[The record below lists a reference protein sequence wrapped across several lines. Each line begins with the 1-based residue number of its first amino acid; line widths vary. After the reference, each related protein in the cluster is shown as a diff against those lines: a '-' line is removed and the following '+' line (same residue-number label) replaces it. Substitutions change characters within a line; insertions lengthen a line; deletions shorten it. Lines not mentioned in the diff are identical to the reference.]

1 MAGKNVGQCMMKHP
15 TAKVY
20 FITSKSDL
28 ILNDCIKHHLPDI
41 NAHKVITSGGVW
53 IDKKRCLNPGQMI
66 LKNTTL
72 KVYVSPTQGYRYH
85 FSNEFIIEETTDWV
99 AVFKRTLDYNFNGSF
114 KSIFQFIGR
123 FK

>member
-15 TAKVY
+15 TTKVY

-72 KVYVSPTQGYRYH
+72 KCMFHQRKGIG
-85 FSNEFIIEETTDWV
+85 IIFQMNLLLKKRPIGWPYS
-99 AVFKRTLDYNFNGSF
+99 RTLDYNFNGSF